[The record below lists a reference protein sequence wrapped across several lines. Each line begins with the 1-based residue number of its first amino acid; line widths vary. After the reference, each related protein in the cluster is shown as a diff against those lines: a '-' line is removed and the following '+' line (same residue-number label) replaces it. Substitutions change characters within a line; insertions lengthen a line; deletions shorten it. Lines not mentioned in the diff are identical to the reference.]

1 MGFTY
6 KIVYVSGL
14 DRFNGL
20 PFPYTGI
27 AVPAEHR
34 PYFTNHERWSMTFRT
49 ILFGEELPIADI
61 IPVKDVIDR
70 IHSYD
75 EIVEE
80 LVEANM
86 QMYWTRDKHTQF
98 VNAFKFFAANEFYIS
113 YC

>member
-6 KIVYVSGL
+6 KIVFVSAL

-20 PFPYTGI
+20 PFPYNGI
-27 AVPAEHR
+27 AVPVEHR
-34 PYFTNHERWSMTFRT
+34 PYFTNTERWSMTVRI
-49 ILFGEELPIADI
+49 ILFGEELPIADT
-61 IPVKDVIDR
+61 IPVKDIIDR
-70 IHSYD
+70 IRSYD

-86 QMYWTRDKHTQF
+86 HMYWTRDRHTQF
-98 VNAFKFFAANEFYIS
+98 VNAFNFFAANGFYIS

>member
-6 KIVYVSGL
+6 KIVYVSAL

-20 PFPYTGI
+20 PFSYTRLP
-27 AVPAEHR
+27 VPSEYR
-34 PYFTNHERWSMTFRT
+34 PYFTNTERWSMSLRS
-49 ILFGEELPIADI
+49 ILFGEELPLADML
-61 IPVKDVIDR
+61 PVKDVIDHIR
-70 IHSYD
+70 PYD

-80 LVEANM
+80 LVEATM

-98 VNAFKFFAANEFYIS
+98 VNAFKFFAVNGFYIS